1 MNSLIKTRDI
11 LRDIVEIY
19 IPVAT
24 FVIMFVTF
32 VLQIFFR
39 YVVRQPLAWAYEVTV
54 SCYLWLVILGACY
67 AQRDH
72 GHVTFTLITD
82 KMPIR
87 GRAFCTFLGSLLICV
102 AFTWAFVPSLKFVLM
117 MKMQKTSMLKIGL
130 NIVYFPYIVF
140 LALTILYMLR
150 DMILDFKV
158 WTGLASDED
167 RKKYMQ
173 LNASEV
179 EQAIE
184 ASKEGG
190 SML

>member
-1 MNSLIKTRDI
+1 MNPLIKTRDI
-11 LRDIVEIY
+11 VRDIIEIY
-19 IPVAT
+19 IPVAM

-32 VLQIFFR
+32 VMQIFFR
-39 YVVRQPLAWAYEVTV
+39 YIVRQPLAWAYEVTV

-67 AQRDH
+67 AQREH
-72 GHVTFTLITD
+72 AHVTFTLITD

-87 GRAFCTFLGSLLICV
+87 GRAFCTFLGSLMIGF
-102 AFTWAFVPSLKFVLM
+102 AFCWAFVPSYKFVMM
-117 MKMQKTSMLKIGL
+117 MKMQRTSMLKIGL
-130 NIVYFPYIVF
+130 NIVYAPYIVF
-140 LALTILYMLR
+140 LALMILYMLR

-158 WTGLASDED
+158 FTGLASEEE
-167 RKKYMQ
+167 RKRYMK

>member
-1 MNSLIKTRDI
+1 MSPLIKTRDI
-11 LRDIVEIY
+11 LRDIIEIY

-32 VLQIFFR
+32 VMQIFCR
-39 YVVRQPLAWAYEVTV
+39 YIIRQPLAWAYEVTV

-67 AQRDH
+67 AQREH
-72 GHVTFTLITD
+72 AHVTFTLITD
-82 KMPIR
+82 KLPIR
-87 GRAFCTFLGSLLICV
+87 GRAFCTFLGSLMIGF
-102 AFTWAFVPSLKFVLM
+102 AFCWAFVPSYRFVMM
-117 MKMQKTSMLKIGL
+117 MKMQRTSMLKIGL
-130 NIVYFPYIVF
+130 NIVYAPYIVF
-140 LALTILYMLR
+140 LALMILYMLR
-150 DMILDFKV
+150 DVILDFKV
-158 WTGLASDED
+158 FTGLASDEE
-167 RKKYMQ
+167 RKRYMK

>member
-167 RKKYMQ
+167 RKKYMS

>member
-39 YVVRQPLAWAYEVTV
+39 YILRQPLAWAYEVTV

-87 GRAFCTFLGSLLICV
+87 GRAFCTFMGSLLICV
-102 AFTWAFVPSLKFVLM
+102 AFAWAFVPSLKFVLM

-130 NIVYFPYIVF
+130 NIVYFPYVVF

-167 RKKYMQ
+167 RKKYMS

>member
-39 YVVRQPLAWAYEVTV
+39 YILRQPLAWAYEVTV
-54 SCYLWLVILGACY
+54 SCYLWLVVLGACY

-87 GRAFCTFLGSLLICV
+87 GRAFCTFLGSTMICV
-102 AFTWAFVPSLKFVLM
+102 AFLWAFMPSVRFVAM

-130 NIVYFPYIVF
+130 NIVYAPYIVF

-167 RKKYMQ
+167 RKKYMK

>member
-11 LRDIVEIY
+11 LRDIIEIY

-32 VLQIFFR
+32 VMQIFCR
-39 YVVRQPLAWAYEVTV
+39 YIIRQPLAWAYEVTV

-67 AQRDH
+67 AQREH
-72 GHVTFTLITD
+72 AHVTFTLITD
-82 KMPIR
+82 KLPIR
-87 GRAFCTFLGSLLICV
+87 GRAFCTFLGNLMIGF
-102 AFTWAFVPSLKFVLM
+102 AFAWAFVPSYKFVTM
-117 MKMQKTSMLKIGL
+117 MAMQRTSMLKIGL
-130 NIVYFPYIVF
+130 NIVYAPYIVF
-140 LALTILYMLR
+140 LALMILYMLR

-158 WTGLASDED
+158 FTGLATDEE
-167 RKKYMQ
+167 RKRYMK

-184 ASKEGG
+184 ASKEGV

>member
-39 YVVRQPLAWAYEVTV
+39 YILRQPLAWAYEVTV

-82 KMPIR
+82 KRPIR
-87 GRAFCTFLGSLLICV
+87 GRAFCTFMGSLLICV
-102 AFTWAFVPSLKFVLM
+102 AFAWAFVPSLKFVLM

-130 NIVYFPYIVF
+130 NIVYFPYVVF

-167 RKKYMQ
+167 RKRYMK

>member
-39 YVVRQPLAWAYEVTV
+39 YILRQPLAWAYEVTV

-87 GRAFCTFLGSLLICV
+87 GRAFCTFMGSLLICV
-102 AFTWAFVPSLKFVLM
+102 AFAWAFVPSLKFVLM

-130 NIVYFPYIVF
+130 NIVYFPYVVF

-167 RKKYMQ
+167 RKRYMK